1 MNPLVEVNKALKLL
15 SILPDIMK
23 LNSEVSNIRYAE
35 INTKQ
40 NMATAKMKNQIES
53 IRDMILQSGVDNTT
67 KKSICDSTDKFLSLL
82 K

>member
-1 MNPLVEVNKALKLL
+1 
-15 SILPDIMK
+15 
-23 LNSEVSNIRYAE
+23 
-35 INTKQ
+35 
-40 NMATAKMKNQIES
+40 MKNQIES